1 MWLQW
6 LVYGIPD
13 APKATERVAEEAAE
27 LLLESE
33 TQGDWEAAMQIIRLG
48 QVKYSASAIAPMATI
63 RKYDPVRA
71 DKLARN
77 DWYRMRRYLEIA
89 LSLRDAEIAEGD
101 GAVCRDVFALLN
113 ST

>member
-1 MWLQW
+1 
-6 LVYGIPD
+6 
-13 APKATERVAEEAAE
+13 
-27 LLLESE
+27 
-33 TQGDWEAAMQIIRLG
+33 
-48 QVKYSASAIAPMATI
+48 MATI

-101 GAVCRDVFALLN
+101 GAVCRDVFALLYRIQYL
-113 ST
+113 TVYVCVHIYFKDEVKGKR

>member
-1 MWLQW
+1 
-6 LVYGIPD
+6 
-13 APKATERVAEEAAE
+13 
-27 LLLESE
+27 
-33 TQGDWEAAMQIIRLG
+33 
-48 QVKYSASAIAPMATI
+48 MATI